1 MVEKIC
7 GKGEFWD
14 LLLYQILSPYR
25 SNCLDAGRESQIILG
40 TLGPASLGL
49 GVAERLETRCC
60 PTLERDIVAR
70 IPQVLWKLRDGFKS
84 ELSREW
90 FIC

>member
-49 GVAERLETRCC
+49 GSGRTPRNMLLSHIREGHCCENPTGLVETVGW
-60 PTLERDIVAR
+60 I
-70 IPQVLWKLRDGFKS
+70 
-84 ELSREW
+84 
-90 FIC
+90 